1 MMVNEDHN
9 HSDTELSHEA
19 KELVLH
25 GDNNTHLYHSSTVP
39 IRKNL
44 NKKIKKGVYD
54 HEKAKKLWGYHADR
68 AAQSYTKE
76 HGHAGQKWHELFTP
90 KHRKAAAKHWAD
102 EHHEAVISG
111 DTGHMH
117 EDDSF
122 ATEIV
127 FAAMGKKPLDVND
140 NFKEAILERSKEL
153 VDDMKSDLSG
163 HFAEAF
169 GTKDQKTGVAGGTSQ
184 DGANAVQKLH
194 QLRDKKAAEAA
205 LVTLKQKRK
214 EAGLKES
221 EPFKLNPK
229 KKGMWN
235 GYSEKAIAKAKS
247 TAKKDG
253 NVTRER
259 EATFALNAKS
269 GKI

>member
-1 MMVNEDHN
+1 MTVIKEDHN

-25 GDNNTHLYHSSTVP
+25 GDNNSHLYHSSTVP

-76 HGHAGQKWHELFTP
+76 HGHAGQKWHELFAP

-102 EHHEAVISG
+102 EHHEAVMSG
-111 DTGHMH
+111 DSGHMH
-117 EDDSF
+117 EDETAS
-122 ATEIV
+122 EIV
-127 FAAMGKKPLDVND
+127 FAAMGKKPLDVNI
-140 NFKEAILERSKEL
+140 NFKDAVLERSQHLVSEKKSEL
-153 VDDMKSDLSG
+153 EGNFM
-163 HFAEAF
+163 
-169 GTKDQKTGVAGGTSQ
+169 
-184 DGANAVQKLH
+184 
-194 QLRDKKAAEAA
+194 
-205 LVTLKQKRK
+205 
-214 EAGLKES
+214 ES
-221 EPFKLNPK
+221 FKLNPA

-235 GYSEKAIAKAKS
+235 GWSEKDISKAKTS
-247 TAKKDG
+247 AKKDG